1 MKFGIF
7 YELSVPRPF
16 SRANEWLTY
25 HNALEQCRVADEIG
39 FDHVW
44 AVEHHFLE
52 EYSHCPA
59 PEVFLTAVA
68 AQTRRIR
75 VGHGAVVCVPEMNNP
90 IRVAER
96 AAALDII
103 SNGRLE
109 LGTARSSTWTEL
121 GGFCAD
127 PDDTK
132 KTWDEFVRVIP
143 QMWTSDDFGWEGAR
157 FEMPARNVIP
167 KPFQEPHPPMWVTVT
182 TPGTELDAA
191 ERGLGCLGVSAAPF
205 AEQERRTAEYYR
217 RVVDCDPVGSFVN
230 DQVHTLNFLYCH
242 EDYRQAAA
250 LGLPMVGAFS
260 MSNAHLYFTREA
272 YPTRAYQTLGNAGA
286 ALRSRG
292 TPNGSAPADDPSAA
306 KGLPEGVGIGD
317 PDHLV
322 RTIRKWEDVGVTGIN
337 FLLNAMEMIPQE
349 QVLDSLRLFATEV
362 IPQFQTPEERAARV
376 QTPTSIPDV
385 SASGA
390 APAPSTT
397 PAGASR

>member
-25 HNALEQCRVADEIG
+25 HNALEQCRVADELG

-103 SNGRLE
+103 SHGRLE

-205 AEQERRTAEYYR
+205 AEQERRTKEYYR
-217 RVVDCDPVGSFVN
+217 RVADCDPVGSFVN

-292 TPNGSAPADDPSAA
+292 APNGSAPADDPSAA

-337 FLLNAMEMIPQE
+337 FLLNAMEMIPQQ

-362 IPQFQTPEERAARV
+362 IPQFQTPQERAARV
-376 QTPTSIPDV
+376 QAPTSVPDV
-385 SASGA
+385 SASGT
-390 APAPSTT
+390 PAPSTT
-397 PAGASR
+397 PAEASR